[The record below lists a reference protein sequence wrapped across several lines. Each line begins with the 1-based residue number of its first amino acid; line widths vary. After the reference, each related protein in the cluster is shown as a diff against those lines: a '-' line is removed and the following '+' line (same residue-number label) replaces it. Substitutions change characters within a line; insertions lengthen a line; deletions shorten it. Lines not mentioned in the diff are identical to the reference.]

1 MGAKRTPPD
10 PNAAKYLLFIDTN
23 IWLDFYRMEASEG
36 TLEALAL
43 IAHARDRIISTSQVQ
58 MEFMKNRQKTLLLSL
73 EHFKSGDEVKV
84 PPVIADAAAAR
95 TMKAAKRPW
104 TTGASS

>member
-1 MGAKRTPPD
+1 
-10 PNAAKYLLFIDTN
+10 
-23 IWLDFYRMEASEG
+23 
-36 TLEALAL
+36 
-43 IAHARDRIISTSQVQ
+43 
-58 MEFMKNRQKTLLLSL
+58 MEFMKNRQKTILLSL